1 MIKFDYR
8 KYLPEYIKKEISK
21 MKKIKQIILTLL
33 VVSFLVN
40 PMYLTLRVHAANEEI
55 AMSRIS
61 DALQNVMEISSGE
74 EPIEVMIWLEDIN
87 TSSMEV
93 L

>member
-1 MIKFDYR
+1 
-8 KYLPEYIKKEISK
+8 

-33 VVSFLVN
+33 VVSFFVN

-61 DALQNVMEISSGE
+61 DRLQSAIENSGGE
-74 EPIEVMIWLEDIN
+74 EPIEVMISMILE
-87 TSSMEV
+87 
-93 L
+93 